1 MPLQA
6 PFFLAFATT
15 IMANGLVKRQGPD
28 INEDD
33 IPSQCQNN
41 LDCSYFLD
49 HVRSCDPIN
58 PPFSKDHAFQDC
70 ICLDVAALDYLS
82 GCLQCTHQYKNGG
95 DIRTIYD
102 ICSTYSSSFESS

>member
-33 IPSQCQNN
+33 IP
-41 LDCSYFLD
+41 
-49 HVRSCDPIN
+49 VRT
-58 PPFSKDHAFQDC
+58 PFSLCVHHADRFT
-70 ICLDVAALDYLS
+70 VAMPEQPGLLV
-82 GCLQCTHQYKNGG
+82 LP
-95 DIRTIYD
+95 
-102 ICSTYSSSFESS
+102 